1 MPVIIMVHIIKWID
15 MKIKGFF
22 FFLLLLYGGYA
33 QAQELRDSVKSISGR
48 GTPCWTFREETTNSR
63 WIG

>member
-1 MPVIIMVHIIKWID
+1 

-33 QAQELRDSVKSISGR
+33 QAQELHDSVKIY
-48 GTPCWTFREETTNSR
+48 FRQGYSVLDLSR
-63 WIG
+63 RNNKQSLDR

>member
-1 MPVIIMVHIIKWID
+1 MR
-15 MKIKGFF
+15 IKGFF